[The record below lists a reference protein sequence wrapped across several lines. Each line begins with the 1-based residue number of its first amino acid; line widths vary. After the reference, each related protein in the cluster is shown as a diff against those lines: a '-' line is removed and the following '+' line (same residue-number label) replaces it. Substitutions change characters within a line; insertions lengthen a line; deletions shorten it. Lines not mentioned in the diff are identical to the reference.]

1 MRIIKALAV
10 VAVVAM
16 STVSAAQADTIM
28 FSDNVA
34 LQPTNF
40 MTSVTLPKFDPS
52 LGTLDKITLK
62 LSGHVEG
69 MAQFESL
76 DADPATVDMELAAQ
90 IKLQRPDLSTLVIT
104 LPLVMTTDNVT
115 AFDGLID
122 FGGTSGKSYPL
133 LTADDVDSVM
143 TMSMMDLA
151 LFTGPGN
158 IMLPVMATGASTGSG
173 AGNLLLQFSTSASAN
188 VMVTYDYTVPEPAT
202 ASLLGMGAFAAVRRR
217 RRVAA

>member
-1 MRIIKALAV
+1 MRFIKALAV

-16 STVSAAQADTIM
+16 SAVSATKADTIM

-34 LQPTNF
+34 LQSTNF
-40 MTSVTLPKFDPS
+40 MTSVVLPKFDPS
-52 LGTLDKITLK
+52 LGTLDKVTLK

-76 DADPATVDMELAAQ
+76 DADPATVEMELAAE
-90 IKLQRPDLSTLVIT
+90 IKLQRPDLSTLVVT

-115 AFDGLID
+115 AFDGMID

-202 ASLLGMGAFAAVRRR
+202 AGLLGMGAFAAMRRR
-217 RRVAA
+217 RRIAA

>member
-1 MRIIKALAV
+1 MRFIKAIAV

-16 STVSAAQADTIM
+16 SAVSAAQADTIM

-34 LQPTNF
+34 LQSTNF

-52 LGTLDKITLK
+52 LGTLDKVTLK

-76 DADPATVDMELAAQ
+76 DADPATVEMELAAE

-115 AFDGLID
+115 AFDGMID

-133 LTADDVDSVM
+133 LTADDMNSVM

-202 ASLLGMGAFAAVRRR
+202 ASLLGLGAFAAVRRR

>member
-1 MRIIKALAV
+1 MRFIKALAV

-16 STVSAAQADTIM
+16 SAVSAAQADTIM

-34 LQPTNF
+34 LQSTNF

-52 LGTLDKITLK
+52 LGTLDKVTLK
-62 LSGHVEG
+62 LAGHVEG

-76 DADPATVDMELAAQ
+76 DADPATVDMELAAE

-115 AFDGLID
+115 AFDGMID

-133 LTADDVDSVM
+133 LTADDMNSVM

-202 ASLLGMGAFAAVRRR
+202 AGLLGLGALASVRRR

>member
-1 MRIIKALAV
+1 MRSVRALV
-10 VAVVAM
+10 VIAAIGA
-16 STVSAAQADTIM
+16 STVSAANADIIM
-28 FSDNVA
+28 FTDTVA

-40 MTSVTLPKFDPS
+40 MSSVTLPKFDPN
-52 LGTLDKITLK
+52 LGTLDKVTVK
-62 LSGHVEG
+62 LTGHVEG

-76 DADPATVDMELAAQ
+76 DADAAMVTMELAAEV
-90 IKLQRPDLSTLVIT
+90 KLQRPDMSTLVVT
-104 LPLVMTTDNVT
+104 LPLIMTLDNVT
-115 AFDGLID
+115 AFDGVID

-133 LTADDVDSVM
+133 LTADDTNMFS

-173 AGNLLLQFSTSASAN
+173 AGNLLLQFSTNASAN

-202 ASLLGMGAFAAVRRR
+202 AGLLSLGAFAFSRRR
-217 RRVAA
+217 RRAG